1 MLVTRTQCVC
11 SITAAIVAL
20 AADTALIIELQY
32 VLVTRNPRPQAVFAL
47 LWPPIVMGRPLYF
60 TPLVSIFLLSSS
72 CFFFFFSSPNLSGQ
86 RLDVYNASTHDVAL
100 ARI

>member
-72 CFFFFFSSPNLSGQ
+72 CFFSFFP
-86 RLDVYNASTHDVAL
+86 RLISAVRDWMSTMLPHMMWH
-100 ARI
+100 